1 MDTTRAESVL
11 LQRLRDAVVPQLSA
25 EQLRQ
30 QQISWI
36 IGQTDQDRPIT
47 RAEAEAVIER
57 MHGQATLAESR

>member
-1 MDTTRAESVL
+1 MDTMRAESAL

-47 RAEAEAVIER
+47 RAEAEAVFER

>member
-1 MDTTRAESVL
+1 MSKLRVESEL
-11 LQRLRDAVVPQLSA
+11 LQRLRKVVVPQLSA

-36 IGQTDQDRPIT
+36 IGQTDQDRPVT

-57 MHGQATLAESR
+57 MQGQAALAESR

>member
-1 MDTTRAESVL
+1 MSKLRVESEL
-11 LQRLRDAVVPQLSA
+11 LQRLRKVVVSQLSA

-36 IGQTDQDRPIT
+36 IGQTDQDRPVT

-57 MHGQATLAESR
+57 MQGQAALAESR